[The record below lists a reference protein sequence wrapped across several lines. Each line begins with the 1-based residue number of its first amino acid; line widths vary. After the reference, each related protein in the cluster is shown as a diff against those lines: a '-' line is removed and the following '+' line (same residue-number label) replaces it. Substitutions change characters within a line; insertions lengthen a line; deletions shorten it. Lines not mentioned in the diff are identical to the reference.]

1 MRKLPVLRTLKS
13 FEAVAGFSSFT
24 HAAATLGLTHGAI
37 SHQIRAL
44 EDWLGKAVFE
54 RHSGGVRLT
63 EDGERLRTVCAQAF
77 SLLEEE
83 CSRIRRQRKERSITV
98 GSSATFLAQWILPR
112 IEAFSEKHPDSV
124 LNFQTCTDVAALR
137 SGRVDALIVGELVP
151 SPDDLVGI
159 HLMGDVIGP
168 VCAPGKSSLP
178 QDAKDI
184 PTSMMLHAESRL
196 GAWTEWGTAMG
207 IDVGSRGGRRF
218 ETLSLA
224 IQAARGG
231 LGFAISPEILV
242 RDDLGAG
249 RLVAPLGFVAVERA
263 TWVYIAQT
271 QAMARDVAA
280 FLQWLCE
287 EAAKFVHTPGT
298 SGRE

>member
-1 MRKLPVLRTLKS
+1 MRKLPVLRTLQS
-13 FEAVAGFSSFT
+13 FESVAGFQSFT

-44 EDWLGKAVFE
+44 EDWLGKELFE

-63 EDGERLRTVCAQAF
+63 DDGARLRAACVQAF
-77 SLLEEE
+77 SILEEE
-83 CSRIRRQRKERSITV
+83 CGRIRRPPRERTITI

-112 IEAFSEKHPDSV
+112 VELFTLEHPGPV
-124 LNFQTCTDVAALR
+124 LSFQTCTDVAALR
-137 SGRVDALIVGELVP
+137 SSRVDVLIVGEIARA
-151 SPDDLVGI
+151 PDDLVGTRLI
-159 HLMGDVIGP
+159 ADVIGP

-178 QDAKDI
+178 KDAKDL
-184 PTSMMLHAESRL
+184 PTSMMLHAGSRL
-196 GAWTEWGTAMG
+196 SAWAEWGAAMG
-207 IDVGSRGGRRF
+207 VNVDLRGGKKF

-242 RDDLGAG
+242 RDDLSAG

-263 TWVYIAQT
+263 TWVYVART
-271 QAMARDVAA
+271 QEMDPDVTA
-280 FLQWLCE
+280 FLQWLRE
-287 EAAKFVHTPGT
+287 EAASSK
-298 SGRE
+298 